1 MNYFPTSESSL
12 ELCDELNVDV
22 FCILILLFLFY
33 RNVLPECQAADP
45 EALDV
50 AHGVPPPRAAPALL
64 RRVVLRAVPRHA
76 IQFCRSDT
84 LLLHCFC
91 PFCEHLAA
99 RFIQTREREQA
110 ACARKQCD
118 FGEVWIA
125 LWFYCRQLSDE
136 GHITVY
142 HDKEVPTISS
152 DRHELKIYKNGNV
165 ATGAGG
171 AI

>member
-1 MNYFPTSESSL
+1 MQYNFAEVTH
-12 ELCDELNVDV
+12 CC
-22 FCILILLFLFY
+22 CIVSVLFVSILPQGDFLDSFK
-33 RNVLPECQAADP
+33 P
-45 EALDV
+45 
-50 AHGVPPPRAAPALL
+50 
-64 RRVVLRAVPRHA
+64 
-76 IQFCRSDT
+76 
-84 LLLHCFC
+84 
-91 PFCEHLAA
+91 
-99 RFIQTREREQA
+99 EREQA